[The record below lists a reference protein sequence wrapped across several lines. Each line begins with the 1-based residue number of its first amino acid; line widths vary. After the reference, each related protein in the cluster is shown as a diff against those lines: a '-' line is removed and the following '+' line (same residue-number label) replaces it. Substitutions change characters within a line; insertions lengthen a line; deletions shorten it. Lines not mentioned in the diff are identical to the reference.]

1 MPTIEALPALPFE
14 RPSPLEIAP
23 LYRQLQDKRPVA
35 RVRTL
40 AGDEAW
46 LVTRHADVQALLGD
60 ERLARSHPDPARAAR
75 ISGSALLGG
84 PTGSYATQREDHARM
99 RRVFT
104 PSFAPRRMQA
114 LQPRIQVLV
123 ENLLDQ
129 LGQLEP
135 PADFHAA
142 VAFLLPVLVICELL
156 GVPFADRE
164 QFRGWSDDV
173 GHLRDRARA
182 EAALQQLRTY
192 MADLIRHK
200 RATPGQDVISDLVA
214 ARDERGQ
221 LSESEIV
228 RYAAGLL
235 FAGHETTVTRIDFG
249 TLLLLSHPEQRERLV
264 RDPALVQPATE
275 EILRLA
281 APSQTELPRYAQDD
295 IQLEG
300 VTIHAGD
307 AVLLAIAAANRD
319 PRAFRDPDR
328 FDIAREPNP
337 HVAFGYG
344 GHYCLGA
351 SLARLELRAVVGSL
365 FRRLPGLRLA
375 VPIEQLRLRQHLLT
389 GGLEALPVAW

>member
-1 MPTIEALPALPFE
+1 MPMIETLPALPFE
-14 RPSPLEIAP
+14 RPSPLDISP
-23 LYRQLQDKRPVA
+23 LYRQLQAEQPVA

-75 ISGSALLGG
+75 VSGSALDGG
-84 PTGSYATQREDHARM
+84 PTGSYATEREDHASM
-99 RRVFT
+99 RRVFI
-104 PSFAPRRMQA
+104 PSFSPRRMQA
-114 LQPRIQVLV
+114 MQPRIQALA
-123 ENLLDQ
+123 ESLLDQ
-129 LGQLEP
+129 LSQLQP
-135 PADFHAA
+135 PADFHVA
-142 VAFLLPVLVICELL
+142 VAWPLPVLVICELL
-156 GVPFADRE
+156 GVPYADRQ
-164 QFRGWSDDV
+164 QFGGWSDAV

-192 MADLIRHK
+192 MADLIRQK
-200 RATPGQDVISDLVA
+200 RATPGQDVISDLIA

-221 LSESEIV
+221 LSESEII

-235 FAGHETTVTRIDFG
+235 FAGHETTVTRLDFG
-249 TLLLLSHPEQRERLV
+249 TLLLLTHPEQREWLV

-281 APSQTELPRYAQDD
+281 APSETELPRYAQAD

-307 AVLLAIAAANRD
+307 VVLLAIAAANRD
-319 PRAFRDPDR
+319 PRVFRDPDH
-328 FDIAREPNP
+328 FDITREPNP
-337 HVAFGYG
+337 HLAFGYG

-351 SLARLELRAVVGSL
+351 SLARLELRAVFGSL
-365 FRRLPGLRLA
+365 FRRLPALRLA
-375 VPIEQLRLRQHLLT
+375 VPIEQLRLRRHLLT